1 MIHDDRT
8 IVKDLTVMTINVC
21 QDKNREPVPQRRR
34 MLKIC
39 LFGKDSRI
47 NVSETL
53 LSCFWLFFERF
64 SKWKSF
70 LPNCFFLLKLKLCCC
85 ALTHKEEGQFRFS
98 TCKSAKNND
107 KLVFISLID
116 VNCCE

>member
-1 MIHDDRT
+1 MIYDERT

-39 LFGKDSRI
+39 LFGKDSHI
-47 NVSETL
+47 NDVTETL
-53 LSCFWLFFERF
+53 ISCFWRFFERF

-70 LPNCFFLLKLKLCCC
+70 VVKLFFFIEIKTLLLC
-85 ALTHKEEGQFRFS
+85 THTQRGGAIPF
-98 TCKSAKNND
+98 
-107 KLVFISLID
+107 
-116 VNCCE
+116 